1 MKKILP
7 DRELNLGPSAPQP
20 STLFTEL
27 KPHNYSGN
35 VHAMGQRFNI
45 EESTYTLYTQTQ
57 GITKDKLSSRQDL
70 NRGEARVSTLKAKAG
85 RRV

>member
-7 DRELNLGPSAPQP
+7 DWELNRGPSAPQP

-27 KPHNYSGN
+27 KLHNYSVN
-35 VHAMGQRFNI
+35 VHAKGQRFNI
-45 EESTYTLYTQTQ
+45 EESNFTLYTQTQ
-57 GITKDKLSSRQDL
+57 GITKDKLSSRQDP
-70 NRGEARVSTLKAKAG
+70 NRKEARVSILNAKAG